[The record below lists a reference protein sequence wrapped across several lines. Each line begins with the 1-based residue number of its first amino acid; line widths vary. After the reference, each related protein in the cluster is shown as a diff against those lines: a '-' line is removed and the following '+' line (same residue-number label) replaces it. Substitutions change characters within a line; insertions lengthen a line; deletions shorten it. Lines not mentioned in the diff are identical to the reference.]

1 MNQDN
6 NGSGADNSNQANCL
20 NFLIDTNIWRYI
32 VDNKSQ
38 RKFITLAKDPAI
50 NIQVA
55 PSCLYEVMR
64 MQKGNLRS
72 DQITL
77 MTNPNLSRLMPEAYS
92 ECVELLMEIKRC
104 RPHWLKKQPDLTKFN
119 RLYKFWSRKSGGRWS
134 KITKNLDLEA
144 QSLQSL
150 EGNSLNELRKN
161 YKDLRKVAR
170 KKGPSHNIIP
180 LDCYVSKVPK
190 RIAKKSQY
198 THTGA
203 WREESFKHFT
213 TSLLLNQTTY
223 SEWLEPLVDLN
234 KVISQFDEWEEFWA
248 IEVSTENLPREW
260 LRWAHLKAQSF
271 RKPTGGSPGDN
282 QLFSYILET
291 DFVISSD
298 KVFIDLIDEIKPHAP
313 FSYTFPQT
321 WVLPAGDQGVEKLFQ
336 YLAEVGTQ

>member
-1 MNQDN
+1 MKHNN
-6 NGSGADNSNQANCL
+6 NGLVHGYSNRAECPK
-20 NFLIDTNIWRYI
+20 FLLDTNIWRYI
-32 VDNKSQ
+32 VDNKAQ
-38 RKFITLAKDPAI
+38 GKFIKFAKGPGI
-50 NIQVA
+50 NVQVA

-77 MTNPNLSRLMPEAYS
+77 MTNPNLSRLMPEVYS
-92 ECVELLMEIKRC
+92 ECAELLMEIKRC

-134 KITKNLDLEA
+134 KITQNSYLEA
-144 QSLQSL
+144 QNLKSL
-150 EGNSLNELRKN
+150 EGSSLNEIRKN
-161 YKDLRKVAR
+161 YKDLREKTR
-170 KKGPSHNIIP
+170 KNGPSHNIIP
-180 LDCYVSKVPK
+180 LDRYVSKIPK

-198 THTGA
+198 TQTGA

-223 SEWLEPLVDLN
+223 TEWLEPLVDLN

-248 IEVSTENLPREW
+248 IDVSVENLPREW

-291 DFVISSD
+291 DFLLSSD
-298 KVFIDLIDEIKPHAP
+298 KVFIDLLNEIKPHVP
-313 FSYTFPQT
+313 FSYTMPQGR
-321 WVLPAGDQGVEKLFQ
+321 VLPAGNKGVEELFQ
-336 YLAEVGTQ
+336 YLTEV